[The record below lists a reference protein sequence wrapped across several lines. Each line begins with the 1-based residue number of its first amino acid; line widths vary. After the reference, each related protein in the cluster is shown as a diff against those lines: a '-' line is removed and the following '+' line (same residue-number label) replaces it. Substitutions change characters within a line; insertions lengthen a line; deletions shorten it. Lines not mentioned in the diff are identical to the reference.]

1 MDHDVPLGWEE
12 AEGRLTR
19 SFTFST
25 FSQAWAFLSQ
35 VALAAERADHH
46 PEIWNE
52 WNRVRLSI
60 TTHDAGNT
68 VTVKDIR
75 LASAINELTALS

>member
-1 MDHDVPLGWEE
+1 MPIGWEITD
-12 AEGRLTR
+12 GRLTR
-19 SFTFST
+19 SFTFSN
-25 FSQAWAFLSQ
+25 FSQAWGFLAR

-68 VTVKDIR
+68 LTEKD
-75 LASAINELTALS
+75 LALAVLVNGLVAPL